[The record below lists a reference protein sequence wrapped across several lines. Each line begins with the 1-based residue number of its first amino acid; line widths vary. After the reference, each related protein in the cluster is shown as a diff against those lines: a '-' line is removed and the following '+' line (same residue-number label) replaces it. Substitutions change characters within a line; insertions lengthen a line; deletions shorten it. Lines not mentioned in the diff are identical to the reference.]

1 MAQDST
7 QDKPVAEP
15 AEGTPPDQGTTGNIV
30 AALRQFQAGDT
41 TSRVPVP
48 AAGGDLAEVCLAV
61 NELLDHEA
69 ADQGRVRSESMELA
83 MGLSEHLTTLSC
95 AREGDLSVRASE
107 GSTIELVAKL
117 GGEMNC
123 LLGKL
128 EETVTTEQQ
137 HNDYL
142 REQTLHLLDVLA
154 RVSAGEVELR
164 ATISNPDDEMGK
176 LCDGV
181 NAMLATSQ
189 EAMEELHRTS
199 LEVGIGVSDFLAT
212 LQSATAGDM
221 SVRAQVA
228 YDNEVLATLGQVINR
243 LLEGLDTVTG
253 NIVEASDQLDSA
265 AVQLLSVSQQQS
277 KANSEQAASLT
288 ESATSIEELAVAAK
302 EIEGR
307 ADELFRKATSN
318 VDIGEQGRQAVA
330 ASAQAIDQIGS
341 STKEAAKRIAA
352 LGEKS
357 LAISEVTEIIDGIAS
372 RTNMLALNAAIE
384 AARAGEAGRGF
395 SVVAVEIRK
404 LAENVVESTKEI
416 KSLIKEIQV
425 STSASVMATEQVT
438 KQVERGERLS
448 DEVAASLE
456 SMVTMLGGTAE
467 SAQGIQVS
475 TGQQTAATDDMAK
488 TVKELTSISQDAAKA
503 ARESFESAQ
512 ELTKLAGGLRSAART
527 FKT

>member
-7 QDKPVAEP
+7 QDNPAAES
-15 AEGTPPDQGTTGNIV
+15 ADGSPPELGAAGPIV
-30 AALRQFQAGDT
+30 AALREFQRGDMS
-41 TSRVPVP
+41 SRVPVP
-48 AAGGDLAEVCLAV
+48 AAGGELAAVCVAV
-61 NELLDHEA
+61 NELLAHEA
-69 ADQGRVRSESMELA
+69 ADQERVRSESMELA
-83 MGLSEHLTTLSC
+83 MGLSEHLTTLST
-95 AREGDLSVRASE
+95 AREGDLSVRAPV
-107 GSTIELVAKL
+107 GSPIELVGKL
-117 GGEMNC
+117 GSEINS
-123 LLGKL
+123 LLQKL
-128 EETVTTEQQ
+128 EETMAAEQR
-137 HNDYL
+137 HNAYL
-142 REQTLHLLDVLA
+142 RDRTLHLLDVLA
-154 RVSAGEVELR
+154 RVSAGETALR
-164 ATISNPDDEMGK
+164 AEVTRPDDDMGK
-176 LCDGV
+176 LCQGV
-181 NAMLATSQ
+181 NAMLATSE
-189 EAMEELHRTS
+189 EAMDELHRTS
-199 LEVGIGVSDFLAT
+199 LEVGIGVSEFLAT
-212 LQSATAGDM
+212 LQAATAGDM
-221 SVRAQVA
+221 TVRAQEV
-228 YDNEVLATLGQVINR
+228 YDNEALATLGKVINR
-243 LLEGLDTVTG
+243 LLSGLDTVTS

-288 ESATSIEELAVAAK
+288 ESATSVEELAVAAK

-307 ADELFRKATSN
+307 ANELFRRATSN
-318 VDIGEQGRQAVA
+318 VDIGEQGQQAVS

-438 KQVERGERLS
+438 KQVERGEQLS
-448 DEVAASLE
+448 GEVAVSLE
-456 SMVTMLGGTAE
+456 SILGMLQNTAE

-488 TVKELTSISQDAAKA
+488 TVKELTGISQDAAKA

-512 ELTKLAGGLRSAART
+512 ELTKLAGGLRTAAQT
-527 FKT
+527 FKS

>member
-1 MAQDST
+1 MARDTT
-7 QDKPVAEP
+7 QDEAAAGP
-15 AEGTPPDQGTTGNIV
+15 ADQPPSDQVTKGGIP
-30 AALRQFQAGDT
+30 AALERFRRGELSA
-41 TSRVPVP
+41 RVPVP
-48 AAGGDLAEVCLAV
+48 AGDSELADICGAI
-61 NELLDHEA
+61 NELL
-69 ADQGRVRSESMELA
+69 ADVEQEQERAHSETMELA
-83 MGLSEHLTTLSC
+83 MGLSEHLTMLSC
-95 AREGDLSVRASE
+95 ARAGDLSVQASE
-107 GSTIELVAKL
+107 QSTNELVGKL
-117 GGEMNC
+117 GGEINS
-123 LLGKL
+123 LLSQLKQ
-128 EETVTTEQQ
+128 TVTTEQE

-142 REQTLHLLDVLA
+142 KAQTQHLLDVLA
-154 RVSAGEVELR
+154 RVGSGETQLR
-164 ATISNPDDEMGK
+164 ATITDPDDDMGR
-176 LCDGV
+176 LCQGV
-181 NAMLATSQ
+181 NAMLATS
-189 EAMEELHRTS
+189 EDAMEELHRTS
-199 LEVGIGVSDFLAT
+199 LEIGIGVSDFLAT
-212 LQSATAGDM
+212 LQAATAGDM
-221 SVRAQVA
+221 TVRAQEN
-228 YDNEVLATLGQVINR
+228 YDNEALATLGAVINR
-243 LLEGLDTVTG
+243 LLSGLDDVTT

-277 KANSEQAASLT
+277 KSNSEQAASLT
-288 ESATSIEELAVAAK
+288 ESATSIEELAIAAK
-302 EIEGR
+302 EIERR
-307 ADELFRKATSN
+307 ADEVFSMATSN
-318 VDIGEQGRQAVA
+318 VEIGEQGQQATA
-330 ASAQAIDQIGS
+330 ASARAIDQIGV

-438 KQVERGERLS
+438 KQVEHGVRLS

-456 SMVTMLGGTAE
+456 SMVGLLSNTAE

-488 TVKELTSISQDAAKA
+488 TVKELTSISQDSAKA

-512 ELTKLAGGLRSAART
+512 ELTKLAGGLRTAAGT